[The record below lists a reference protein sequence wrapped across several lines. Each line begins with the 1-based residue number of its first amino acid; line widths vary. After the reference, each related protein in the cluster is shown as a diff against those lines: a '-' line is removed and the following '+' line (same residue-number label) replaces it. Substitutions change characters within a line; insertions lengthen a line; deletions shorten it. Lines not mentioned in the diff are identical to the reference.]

1 MKEFTLCFFVAVGFT
16 AGAWIGSVFSVKS
29 ERGTVAREFRAAG
42 AFTVARTGFE
52 CRPIRK

>member
-29 ERGTVAREFRAAG
+29 ERGTVARECRAAG

-52 CRPIRK
+52 CGPIRK